1 MAADCINS
9 ATWRGNKKPLG
20 QKVKGRAKIKLLVVI
35 YIYDSRNYAVALM
48 SFVSIHAAPAGRDT
62 LRR

>member
-1 MAADCINS
+1 MAADCINP

-35 YIYDSRNYAVALM
+35 YDSRNYAVC
-48 SFVSIHAAPAGRDT
+48 FVVCLFQSTQPSGPRHSAKV
-62 LRR
+62 